1 MIRRHAGIL
10 VIAFL
15 FAGLFTSSAFAQEG
29 SRAQELKFGFTP
41 VLSEPEMRAEFE
53 PLMNYLSNS
62 LGRKVTLYIAKD
74 YGDLRTQMESGSVD
88 VGSFSPF
95 AYVDAAKGGKIR
107 IIAQSIIEGSA
118 TYRGIIIARKDS
130 GLKTIA
136 DLKGKRFA
144 FVDPKSA
151 SGYVYPR
158 AMLIEKG
165 INPEAFFTEAIFAGS
180 HDKVIAAVLDGR
192 VDAGAIYDGALGVA
206 QRSGIAIEN
215 LVRLASSD
223 PIPHDAIA
231 VRIGLDEAL
240 RKSIQSALIDLDKS
254 DAGRRVI
261 ANSKK
266 KLTGHVIA
274 EDKLFDVVRRTAK
287 IAEMPQAPSPPDE
300 GFSAIVTPGEAKFT
314 LPAPAR
320 KIFEWHLDTARPNEQ
335 EYRMHVVV
343 ENQGQQYTFGF
354 YVWKSRVSEPGSGEL
369 SDLLKAGQ
377 KSIFMR
383 TTSSMHMIA
392 RTPVITV
399 TQKDR
404 SVVITIRGKNE
415 VARLFS
421 GRPTEVVFEIKLP
434 GDSLISKAVAVTYK
448 N

>member
-1 MIRRHAGIL
+1 
-10 VIAFL
+10 
-15 FAGLFTSSAFAQEG
+15 
-29 SRAQELKFGFTP
+29 
-41 VLSEPEMRAEFE
+41 MRAEFE
-53 PLMNYLSNS
+53 PLMNYLSDS
-62 LGRKVTLYIAKD
+62 IEQKVRLYIAKD
-74 YGDLRTQMESGSVD
+74 YGDLRTQMENGSVD
-88 VGSFSPF
+88 IGSFSPF
-95 AYVDAAKGGKIR
+95 AYVDAAHGGKIR

-118 TYRGIIIARKDS
+118 TYRGIIVTRKDS

-165 INPEAFFTEAIFAGS
+165 INPETFFKETIFAGS

-206 QRSGIAIEN
+206 QRSGVSTEN
-215 LVRLASSD
+215 LITLTSSE

-231 VRIGLDEAL
+231 VRVGLDDGL
-240 RKSIQSALIDLDKS
+240 TKRIQSVLINLDKS
-254 DAGRRVI
+254 EAGRRVI

-274 EDKLFDVVRRTAK
+274 DDKLFDVVRRTAK
-287 IAEMPQAPSPPDE
+287 IAEIPQAPSPIDE
-300 GFSAIVTPGEAKFT
+300 GFSATVTLSEAKFI
-314 LPAPAR
+314 LPAPTR
-320 KIFEWHLDTARPNEQ
+320 KRFEWHQETTKPNEQ

-343 ENQGQQYTFGF
+343 ENEGQQYAFGF
-354 YVWKSRVSEPGSGEL
+354 YVWKSRVSEPGSGDL

-377 KSIFMR
+377 KTIFVR
-383 TTSSMHMIA
+383 TPSSMHMIA
-392 RTPVITV
+392 RTPVIAV
-399 TQKDR
+399 TQKDK
-404 SVVITIRGKNE
+404 SIVITIRGREE

-421 GRPTEVVFEIKLP
+421 GRPNEVVFEIALP
-434 GDSLISKAVAVTYK
+434 GESPISKTVSVTYK
-448 N
+448 D